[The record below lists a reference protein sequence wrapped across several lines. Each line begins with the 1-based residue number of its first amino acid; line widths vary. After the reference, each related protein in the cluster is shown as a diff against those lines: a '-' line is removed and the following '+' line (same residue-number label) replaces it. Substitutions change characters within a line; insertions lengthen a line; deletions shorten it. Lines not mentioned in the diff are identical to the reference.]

1 MRQMILLHRMKEA
14 DEMNFTAWDKLLALL
29 ERLIMSRCRTKTE
42 ADGMMAQLEEIRREV
57 YRNGE

>member
-1 MRQMILLHRMKEA
+1 
-14 DEMNFTAWDKLLALL
+14 MNFTAWDKLLALL